1 LQAIADVNP
10 LTYVGDGI
18 RNSFLNIVTVNEIY
32 WIAILIVTSVIF
44 MAIGTHTYN
53 RIKLTAVA

>member
-1 LQAIADVNP
+1 MDVNM
-10 LTYVGDGI
+10 VNI
-18 RNSFLNIVTVNEIY
+18 NRNLVTVNEIY